1 MKIFIDDR
9 EKQERKTKAVA
20 YYLGEDENFQYGK
33 NLNVSELLY
42 GDYVFTENNITVA
55 FEYKTIEDSMS
66 SLGDNRVFNQALN
79 QSNNFDY
86 HFVIIVGTD
95 KEKQELIKEKERYT
109 GKYMSNEQFYG
120 GFASLLNFTSVIQV
134 PNDIVAFMV
143 MLRIARK
150 CVDDKPILKRFN
162 KSRGSPALRLLAN
175 NVHRVGYKTAERICE
190 CLDLVTVDD
199 VLGLGVDDLVK
210 VDGVGEVKA
219 NSILEQLKREFFD
232 IS

>member
-9 EKQERKTKAVA
+9 EKQERKSQAVA
-20 YYLGEDENFQYGK
+20 YYSDQENFQYGK
-33 NLNVSELLY
+33 DLMVSELLY
-42 GDYVFTENNITVA
+42 GDYVFTGDNGITVA
-55 FEYKTIEDSMS
+55 FEYKTIEDYMA

-109 GKYMSNEQFYG
+109 GKYMNNEQFYG

-134 PNDIVAFMV
+134 PNDKLAFMV
-143 MLRIARK
+143 MLSIARK
-150 CVDDKPILKRFN
+150 CVDDKPVLKRFN
-162 KSRGSPALRLLAN
+162 KSRGSPALRLLHN

-190 CLDLVTVDD
+190 VLDLVTVDD
-199 VLGLGVDDLVK
+199 VLGLGVDDLVR
-210 VDGVGEVKA
+210 VDGIGVKTA
-219 NSILEQLKREFFD
+219 ESILNQLSREFFD
-232 IS
+232 S